1 MPRRVARAGRSTR
14 RLTRLVAHTDPVA
27 LAGIGLSVALSVA
40 LDLTGAASGVES
52 LFAALLGITISLLVD
67 SIARAERRFELRA
80 LTTGAPWL
88 TEALASIVTGTRE
101 AVDHYPDSRVA
112 AEARRRFDRLR
123 VETEQLRA
131 GRIVRPGRDYEDL
144 IEATRDCTGRLDA
157 MTNVTPWAGGEPDW
171 WGSDIGRHY
180 WTLNLE
186 ALARGVRIS
195 RIFGY
200 HRLTDELRELV
211 DEQRRAGVRVGL
223 LPWRSVD
230 RSRNLNLALWDGTSA
245 WEGRMTPHGEI
256 AENVFSVNTDDLD
269 RLYTAYR
276 TCARVA
282 TFTD

>member
-1 MPRRVARAGRSTR
+1 MTEYRVPRRVARAGRSTR

-67 SIARAERRFELRA
+67 SIARAERRFKLRA

-186 ALARGVRIS
+186 ALAAGSGSAGSSATTGSPTNCANWSTNNAGPAYGSVCCPGARWTGAGTSTWHSGTVRVP
-195 RIFGY
+195 G
-200 HRLTDELRELV
+200 
-211 DEQRRAGVRVGL
+211 RAG
-223 LPWRSVD
+223 
-230 RSRNLNLALWDGTSA
+230 
-245 WEGRMTPHGEI
+245 
-256 AENVFSVNTDDLD
+256 
-269 RLYTAYR
+269 
-276 TCARVA
+276 
-282 TFTD
+282 